1 MAVSP
6 TNIASTAM
14 THSAYELHVRLRDI
28 EPPIWRMLELPGSA
42 TLEDVHYAIQ
52 VAMGWQNS
60 HLHQFT
66 IGKHRYGMV
75 HLDEVDELG
84 DLEDERAHVLEDV
97 ARRGTLFRYEYDFGD
112 SWEHDVKVQ
121 RVSSAA
127 KRVAPRC
134 LAGER
139 ACPPED
145 CGGAPGYANLLEAL
159 EDPNHEEHAGVR
171 EWVPKGFDPER
182 YRVKTKDLSRE
193 MAELKRLAEEG
204 DDAFDGPDEGSLDAS
219 VPPALVA
226 SALGLSPMQRADLV
240 ALLVDSLADELTSG
254 VDRMEQ
260 MARAGAKAAKK
271 QTSSGPRRPTR
282 RRGG

>member
-1 MAVSP
+1 
-6 TNIASTAM
+6 M
-14 THSAYELHVRLRDI
+14 THSVYELRVQLRDI
-28 EPPIWRMLELPGSA
+28 EPPIWRTLEVPGTA

-75 HLDEVDELG
+75 DLDEVDELG
-84 DLEDERAHVLEDV
+84 DLKDERAHVLQDV
-97 ARRGTLFRYEYDFGD
+97 ARRGASFLYEYDFGD

-121 RVSSAA
+121 RVSPTA

-134 LAGER
+134 LGGER

-159 EDPNHEEHAGVR
+159 SDPNHEEHAAML
-171 EWVPKGFDPER
+171 EWVPQGFDPKR

-204 DDAFDGPDEGSLDAS
+204 DDDFDGPDGDDPDTAL
-219 VPPALVA
+219 PPALVA
-226 SALGLSPMQRADLV
+226 SALGLPPVQRAELV
-240 ALLVDSLADELTSG
+240 ALLADSLADELTSAA
-254 VDRMEQ
+254 DRMEQ
-260 MARAGAKAAKK
+260 MARAGAKAAKAAKAAKK
-271 QTSSGPRRPTR
+271 QASSGPRRPTGG
-282 RRGG
+282 RGR

>member
-1 MAVSP
+1 
-6 TNIASTAM
+6 M
-14 THSAYELHVRLRDI
+14 THSVYELHVRLRDI
-28 EPPIWRMLELPGSA
+28 EPPIWRTLEIPGSA

-84 DLEDERAHVLEDV
+84 DLEDERAHLLQDV
-97 ARRGTLFRYEYDFGD
+97 ARRGAVFLYEYDFGD

-127 KRVAPRC
+127 ERVAPRC
-134 LAGER
+134 LGGER

-159 EDPNHEEHAGVR
+159 ADPNHEEHASVV
-171 EWVPKGFDPER
+171 EWVPKRFDPER
-182 YRVKTKDLSRE
+182 YRVNTKDMSRV

-204 DDAFDGPDEGSLDAS
+204 DDDFDGPDEVDADTSL
-219 VPPALVA
+219 PPALVA
-226 SALGLSPMQRADLV
+226 SALGLPPVQRAELV
-240 ALLVDSLADELTSG
+240 ALLAGSLAHQLTSAA
-254 VDRMEQ
+254 DRMEQ
-260 MARAGAKAAKK
+260 MARAGANAGKAAKK
-271 QTSSGPRRPTR
+271 EATTGPRRPAGE
-282 RRGG
+282 RGR